1 MLSFTFDI
9 NILGGNK
16 PIHDYITD
24 LSTNDTNSLR
34 NKNIIYVLGDNLCL
48 IHPLKDMV
56 SNISRTHKSPTIHL
70 LITKPK
76 SQWSIHWIN

>member
-24 LSTNDTNSLR
+24 LSTNDINSLR
-34 NKNIIYVLGDNLCL
+34 NKNIIYIDQITSPDGCYLLSW
-48 IHPLKDMV
+48 KDIKR
-56 SNISRTHKSPTIHL
+56 NNNT
-70 LITKPK
+70 
-76 SQWSIHWIN
+76 